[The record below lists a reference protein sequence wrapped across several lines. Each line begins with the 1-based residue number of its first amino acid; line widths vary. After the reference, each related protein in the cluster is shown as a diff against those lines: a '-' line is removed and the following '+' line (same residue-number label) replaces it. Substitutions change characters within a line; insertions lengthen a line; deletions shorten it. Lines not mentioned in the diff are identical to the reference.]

1 MLIYKILKRQTFFQ
15 NSCGHDDVDFSTS
28 EVFDGL
34 VQLGLLFSRLMEKSS
49 AWQSA
54 KRKGRPVGKAATNT
68 RNGGL
73 VDDKGQ
79 GRSNLTFL
87 NENDGAGGRFL
98 QVGVLEEA
106 EQMLGLRGREG
117 IELDIVRH
125 PDSLEL
131 IVQETATNE

>member
-1 MLIYKILKRQTFFQ
+1 MKRQTFFQ

-79 GRSNLTFL
+79 GRSNLSLL
-87 NENDGAGGRFL
+87 NNNDGAGVRFL
-98 QVGVLEEA
+98 LEEA
-106 EQMLGLRGREG
+106 EQKLGLRGREG

-131 IVQETATNE
+131 IVQEAATDE